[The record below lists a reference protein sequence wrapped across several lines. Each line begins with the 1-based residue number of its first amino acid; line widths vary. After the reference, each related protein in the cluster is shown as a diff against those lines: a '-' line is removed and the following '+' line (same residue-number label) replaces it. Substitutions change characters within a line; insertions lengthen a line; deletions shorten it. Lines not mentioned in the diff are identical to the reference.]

1 MGGQWSQKG
10 LMYYMCAKAHLNPDR
25 LDYDTIYADYCEAGF
40 GPAAAEIRRY
50 FDEIE
55 AYGLAMA
62 EKSASGE
69 DYRNGFDRE
78 AFSAILDAAA
88 AKAAGRDDV
97 LRRIA
102 ILKTGIEYSKR
113 VADIANLYKKRKYK
127 GKEADMKA
135 AQVEFVDYIH
145 RKAREPDSLVAFN
158 PSGFGFYMP
167 ALRNYQ
173 HPTATPKK

>member
-1 MGGQWSQKG
+1 MAPVGSWESLAAALDAGATSVYFG
-10 LMYYMCAKAHLNPDR
+10 IEHLNMR
-25 LDYDTIYADYCEAGF
+25 ARSSVNFTILGYLWFNATPSKLMMGDAGSR
-40 GPAAAEIRRY
+40 AM
-50 FDEIE
+50 
-55 AYGLAMA
+55 GLFI
-62 EKSASGE
+62 S
-69 DYRNGFDRE
+69 
-78 AFSAILDAAA
+78 
-88 AKAAGRDDV
+88 
-97 LRRIA
+97 IA

-113 VADIANLYKKRKYK
+113 VADISNLYKKGKYK

-135 AQVEFVDYIH
+135 AQAEFVDYIH